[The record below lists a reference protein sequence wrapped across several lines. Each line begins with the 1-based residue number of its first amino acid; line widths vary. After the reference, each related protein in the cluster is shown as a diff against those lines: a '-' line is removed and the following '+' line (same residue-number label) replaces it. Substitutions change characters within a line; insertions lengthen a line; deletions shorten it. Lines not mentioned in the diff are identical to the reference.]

1 MTHWTDTISNRLSSG
16 RARGPVGKLEIRK
29 APGLAGVVRRMIG
42 LLLVW
47 QDRANARHQLAQL
60 DDRLLKDIGISRID
74 AHYEA
79 AKPFWRP

>member
-1 MTHWTDTISNRLSSG
+1 MTHWTDTISNLLSTG

-29 APGLAGVVRRMIG
+29 TPGLAGVIRGMIC

-47 QDRANARHQLAQL
+47 QDRAKSRHQLAEL

-79 AKPFWRP
+79 TKPFWRP